1 MCANLQAKRRA
12 AAAAEAKPASWLAS
26 AHSLAEGRPALE
38 VWQHIAGMVRLA
50 KHLAGVYQLSISS
63 HWHCNTLSCP
73 CCCSSRKVK
82 LHTRSYEP

>member
-1 MCANLQAKRRA
+1 MPANLQAKRRA

-50 KHLAGVYQLSISS
+50 KHLAGVVQ
-63 HWHCNTLSCP
+63 TP
-73 CCCSSRKVK
+73 
-82 LHTRSYEP
+82 